1 MTGKIYA
8 SIFITLC
15 AICLCCQSLYAQTQR
30 ELTLKALTHWDWIW
44 QVNTNF
50 LIYYHFD
57 KDSVSILGYG
67 RSSNPFYATHYPNE
81 YECSYWGTYPYY
93 LSDSVPSVFEYE
105 KVGNVKCGRYWV
117 VLSSDKNVLSVDEI
131 IEFTGDCSIMNEN
144 DPRYK
149 RVYKANK
156 RRRLGKLMKKRS
168 RSKKDKLR

>member
-1 MTGKIYA
+1 MKSIK
-8 SIFITLC
+8 IFIFLMAVCTLC
-15 AICLCCQSLYAQTQR
+15 FCSLSLHAQTQR
-30 ELTLKALTHWDWIW
+30 ELTLKALTRRDWIW

-57 KDSVSILGYG
+57 KDSVSILAYG
-67 RSSNPFYATHYPNE
+67 RSINPFYATHYPNE

-93 LSDSVPSVFEYE
+93 LSDSVPSVFEHE
-105 KVGNVKCGRYWV
+105 KVGNMKRGRYWV
-117 VLSSDKNVLSVDEI
+117 TLSGKNILSVYEI
-131 IEFTGDCSIMNEN
+131 IEFTGDRFILNDN

-156 RRRLGKLMKKRS
+156 RTKLSKLMKKKS